1 MKGEYDYRGMVS
13 FSLVSRVVER
23 NVAEKLT
30 EYEMQ
35 ASGGKKDSITK
46 SCRETEGTR
55 NERASRQDTSR
66 YVVAC
71 NISKWVIPRS

>member
-13 FSLVSRVVER
+13 FSPVSRVVER

-30 EYEMQ
+30 QYEMQ
-35 ASGGKKDSITK
+35 SSGGKKYSITK
-46 SCRETEGTR
+46 GCRETEGTR

-71 NISKWVIPRS
+71 NISK